1 MTDRL
6 GIGHLFELKGGG
18 GGGVLHPARGLRR
31 VPPRAAHP
39 PGTTGA
45 RLRRGPGERLATE
58 LPPER
63 DPGIRPRAHRV
74 GIRADGDAARPVL
87 PLLGLCRG
95 RRYGRCHGPLDPRGV
110 RAAAGPVGASAPRAP
125 PSDTRPRTRQY
136 ARRNTAELVRL
147 PGRGVTSPPSRVLKK
162 GGESPLDPRFRR
174 GSRIAGRRPAGQVTR
189 RGRAAAGEGP
199 CSPMRRPLPHRW
211 WRLWHFP
218 QEIAGEG
225 ANRRRRMTSP
235 DPP

>member
-39 PGTTGA
+39 PGTAGA
-45 RLRRGPGERLATE
+45 RLRRGPGERLATK

-95 RRYGRCHGPLDPRGV
+95 RRYGRCHGPLDSRGV
-110 RAAAGPVGASAPRAP
+110 QAAAGPVGASAPRAP

-162 GGESPLDPRFRR
+162 GGESPLIHASDVVR
-174 GSRIAGRRPAGQVTR
+174 GSQAVALPGKSPAVAAPPLAKVRAPPCGARCRTAGGGCGTSRKR
-189 RGRAAAGEGP
+189 
-199 CSPMRRPLPHRW
+199 LPERE
-211 WRLWHFP
+211 RT
-218 QEIAGEG
+218 GG
-225 ANRRRRMTSP
+225 GG
-235 DPP
+235 